1 MALAEK
7 YGDLPLRLLLVGHNP
22 SEHSWDSGHYFSQ
35 PSNNFWKL
43 ITESGLL
50 EEDVNANDDE
60 MLEKM
65 QIGFTDVIRVPNSKS
80 NAITRRFFVEQR
92 SFFYK
97 RIITN
102 AHRVGGS
109 PERIAFVGKRQFAML
124 FDPPL
129 KKVELGLQELNP
141 PGFPFDSEIWV
152 LSTPSGRSPMKW
164 EERVKPYEELAL
176 AMQYAFLTSNIE

>member
-7 YGDLPLRLLLVGHNP
+7 YGELPLRLLLVGHNP
-22 SEHSWDSGHYFSQ
+22 SDHSWNSGHYFSQ

-43 ITESGLL
+43 IIESGIL

-65 QIGFTDVIRVPNSKS
+65 QIGFTDVIRVPNSNS
-80 NAITRRFFVEQR
+80 NTISRKVFTEQR
-92 SFFYK
+92 TFFYK
-97 RIITN
+97 RIKDN

-129 KKVELGLQELNP
+129 KKVELGLQELTP
-141 PGFPFDSEIWV
+141 PAFPFDCEIWV

-164 EERVKPYEELAL
+164 EERVKPYEELAQT
-176 AMQYAFLTSNIE
+176 MQCAFSTSNIE